1 MGEGQEVQSR
11 VMKILAQL
19 PPLVVIAALVAVFFG
34 VTIGVYS
41 LMTRKQRET
50 TREIRDAAEARGWR
64 YRVRR
69 WQGNP
74 AAFQIEGRTG
84 SGMNWILTSGNSNNN
99 QRQWAALLSLRI
111 PMLAGGVD
119 FGIVPRDAQWSGG
132 QMGRV
137 AIPAVAEERIAA
149 FSGTAAS
156 ALEFLRE
163 AQEMPSSVAEFD
175 AAYRI
180 LALPEKTGHTL
191 VEASLAEKILRWP
204 AGGAALHSFLAWRDP
219 FGLHCQARLSGPPD
233 WATVTYFLAAA
244 EQLSARIPASSSSPE
259 RRGVVDRLVGRFLAS

>member
-1 MGEGQEVQSR
+1 
-11 VMKILAQL
+11 MKILTQL
-19 PPLVVIAALVAVFFG
+19 PPLVLIAVLVAFFFG
-34 VTIGVYS
+34 VTFGLYA
-41 LMTRKQRET
+41 LLTRKQRGT
-50 TREIRDAAEARGWR
+50 TREIRDAAEARGWT
-64 YRVRR
+64 YKVRR

-74 AAFQIEGRTG
+74 AAFRIDGRTG
-84 SGMNWILTSGNSNNN
+84 SGMNWILTSGNSSNN
-99 QRQWAALLSLRI
+99 QRRWAALLALKI

-119 FGIVPRDAQWSGG
+119 FGIVPRDAQWSAGA
-132 QMGRV
+132 MGRV

-163 AQEMPSSVAEFD
+163 AQEMPSGVAEFD

-180 LALPEKTGHTL
+180 LALPEKTGHPL

-204 AGGAALHSFLAWRDP
+204 AGGAVLNSFLAWRDP
-219 FGLHCQARLSGPPD
+219 FGLHCQARLSAPPD
-233 WATVTYFLAAA
+233 WATVTYFLAVA